1 MGNNDRTMFGAFKA
15 SSVCSGVL
23 LWKSPWRM
31 SATRK
36 ANVRKRL
43 KAVDSVI
50 EVLRSTGIQTAAL
63 DKALLLP
70 KEHEMRP
77 KDKTQGAQVHK
88 VDITGE
94 PQGILGPT
102 SACTSPML
110 FLVESLRRFDDPRP
124 FSLRQSSYS
133 TLDTT
138 VQHTLHRAT
147 ADTSF
152 RVVKQIRLPLQQ
164 LSTSLASG
172 CLPSTCR

>member
-1 MGNNDRTMFGAFKA
+1 MGCPHSNNDRTMFGAFKA
-15 SSVCSGVL
+15 SSVCSGGL

-77 KDKTQGAQVHK
+77 KDKYTTFSASAKGYRKSIHK
-88 VDITGE
+88 VPKFTR
-94 PQGILGPT
+94 LT
-102 SACTSPML
+102 
-110 FLVESLRRFDDPRP
+110 LRENPKGF
-124 FSLRQSSYS
+124 
-133 TLDTT
+133 
-138 VQHTLHRAT
+138 
-147 ADTSF
+147 
-152 RVVKQIRLPLQQ
+152 
-164 LSTSLASG
+164 
-172 CLPSTCR
+172 